1 MIVHDVIFAIHET
14 WPCVLELDLFPKT
27 KSVLS
32 FDVSDAISVHWF
44 AISTHFCLRFV
55 RSPASPVLAVQV
67 NHTGFSGLHLC
78 LVYR

>member
-14 WPCVLELDLFPKT
+14 WPCLLELDLFPKT

-32 FDVSDAISVHWF
+32 FDISEC
-44 AISTHFCLRFV
+44 HFCSLVCLLNTFLSQFPAFP
-55 RSPASPVLAVQV
+55 SPLVLGVQV
-67 NHTGFSGLHLC
+67 NHSGFSGLHLY